1 MRELTAD
8 LFVSLD
14 GFAAGVDVGPYF
26 GYFGPELADWVRTE
40 LDRPQVIVMGR
51 VTTRRCHPW
60 RPPPTRPPR
69 GPTTCQR
76 WSTRIRSRSR
86 LPGATPKQ
94 HPPAAGRS
102 RRGDRLAQAA
112 ARRPAPF
119 HGQPHLGEEHDGART
134 G

>member
-51 VTTRRCHPW
+51 VTYQALSPMAATADEASARTNDLPKVVYSNTLQE
-60 RPPPTRPPR
+60 PLT
-69 GPTTCQR
+69 
-76 WSTRIRSRSR
+76 WSNTQ
-86 LPGATPKQ
+86 ATPACCGAIS
-94 HPPAAGRS
+94 PRRSARSSGSPATRS
-102 RRGDRLAQAA
+102 VPWAA
-112 ARRPAPF
+112 SPW
-119 HGQPHLGEEHDGART
+119 
-134 G
+134 